1 MSPGVVPGR
10 VAEAIACGCVP
21 LFVYSSA
28 HEMKLPFFL
37 GDNVNTPFIHTNPSA
52 VKSRAKEFLENYN
65 QEQMVHLC
73 REFHFKHLSADAIL
87 RPILEKVGVL

>member
-1 MSPGVVPGR
+1 M
-10 VAEAIACGCVP
+10 
-21 LFVYSSA
+21 
-28 HEMKLPFFL
+28 
-37 GDNVNTPFIHTNPSA
+37 
-52 VKSRAKEFLENYN
+52 KSRAKEFLENYN